1 MKKSVMVMA
10 KLTKSLFMLGI
21 AGAFSLIVLAFIS
34 PSDIKGFFGS
44 IIKPRSTVQGIAGSS
59 IPPPPELV
67 TISWEDVTPDAAST
81 FIDRLKA
88 APDAWKTYKSERAL
102 LTVSAPLAD
111 DLTIAKDCAG
121 MKDEKGTCFDMV
133 SYIPGYQHRDPE
145 RDRLFIIEPTYFDDN
160 WIAVVTARE
169 EKGDTL
175 DNWIKRHVTAGGGR
189 KVEQKRISVG
199 PYAALE
205 AVISGGKDTDLVVTF
220 ARYPETTSSEIYRS
234 AKKDSFTFIL
244 VEGPDRYAVA
254 TMRLPNNT
262 REEFLGF
269 YKYMLETLKFE

>member
-1 MKKSVMVMA
+1 MA

-44 IIKPRSTVQGIAGSS
+44 LIKPRSTVQGIAGASV
-59 IPPPPELV
+59 PPPPELI
-67 TISWEDVTPDAAST
+67 TISWEEVTPEQARV
-81 FIDRLKA
+81 FIDGLKA
-88 APDAWKTYKSERAL
+88 APDAWKTYKSERAN
-102 LTVSAPLAD
+102 LTLSVPIAE
-111 DLTIAKDCAG
+111 DLVVPKDCMG
-121 MKDEKGTCFDMV
+121 MKDEQGTCFDMV
-133 SYIPGYQHRDPE
+133 SYMPGYQHRDPE
-145 RDRLFIIEPTYFDDN
+145 RDRLFIIEPPYFEDN
-160 WIAVVTARE
+160 WIAMVPSRK

-175 DNWIKRHVTAGGGR
+175 DNWVERHVATGSDW

-205 AVISGGKDTDLVVTF
+205 AVISGGKDMDLVVTF

-234 AKKDSFTFIL
+234 AKKDSFTFII

-262 REEFLGF
+262 REEFFGF
-269 YKYMLETLKFE
+269 YKEILATLKFE